1 MTIRN
6 NAMGIRHCPNL
17 IIRFQASRI
26 RRHLHIKNGDGIH
39 LTYQGMYLAEGEAM
53 MDVFLY
59 SDDKLKG
66 CKTGYPEFV
75 MIDASGD
82 DVRFSTIE
90 ETEYFMRYKLER
102 RKNTDEREYSI

>member
-1 MTIRN
+1 MD
-6 NAMGIRHCPNL
+6 IRHCPNP

-59 SDDKLKG
+59 SDDRLKG
-66 CKTGYPEFV
+66 CKTGYPEYV

-90 ETEYFMRYKLER
+90 ESEYFMGHRLER
-102 RKNTDEREYSI
+102 RKVAEEKEYYL

>member
-1 MTIRN
+1 
-6 NAMGIRHCPNL
+6 MGTCHCPNP
-17 IIRFQASRI
+17 IIRFQAARI
-26 RRHLHIKNGDGIH
+26 RRHLNIHNGNGIH
-39 LTYQGMYLAEGEAM
+39 LIYQGLYLAEGEAM

-75 MIDASGD
+75 LIDASGD

-90 ETEYFMRYKLER
+90 ESEYFMGKKLKR
-102 RKNTDEREYSI
+102 REIPMEDEYLI